1 MRKTLTLASLAAAIF
16 AFAAAPSMA
25 GAGCGAT
32 AHSNQQSVK
41 GAQTAQTSVPEKPA
55 ETESKE

>member
-1 MRKTLTLASLAAAIF
+1 MRKTLAVASLAAAVF
-16 AFAAAPSMA
+16 AFAAAPAM
-25 GAGCGAT
+25 AGCGAS

-41 GAQTAQTSVPEKPA
+41 GAQTAQSTVPEKPA